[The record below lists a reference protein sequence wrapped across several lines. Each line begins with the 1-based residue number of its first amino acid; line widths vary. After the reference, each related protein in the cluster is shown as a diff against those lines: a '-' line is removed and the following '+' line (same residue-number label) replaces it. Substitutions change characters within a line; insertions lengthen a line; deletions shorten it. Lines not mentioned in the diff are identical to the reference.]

1 MLSCVDCLY
10 LKAHAVVNGWN
21 KFTATDQKLLKK
33 QFARIA
39 NKEKADKLAAFKG
52 KRKAEK
58 DTAKHL
64 SATRKNEAKRA
75 KRQKAKEIK
84 LVQAQANKLVCTL
97 FVSCSN
103 FKSLIYF

>member
-1 MLSCVDCLY
+1 MYMLSRIDCIY
-10 LKAHAVVNGWN
+10 LKAHAVANGWN

-39 NKEKADKLAAFKG
+39 KKEKADKLAAFKG

-64 SATRKNEAKRA
+64 SATRKMSRNGLRDKKR
-75 KRQKAKEIK
+75 KKSNWHRLRQTNWT
-84 LVQAQANKLVCTL
+84 LHYLYHVQI
-97 FVSCSN
+97 SHH
-103 FKSLIYF
+103 

>member
-1 MLSCVDCLY
+1 MLSGIDCIY
-10 LKAHAVVNGWN
+10 LKAHDVANGWN

-33 QFARIA
+33 KFARIA
-39 NKEKADKLAAFKG
+39 KKEKADTLAAFKG

-58 DTAKHL
+58 DTAKRL
-64 SATRKNEAKRA
+64 SVTRKNEAKKA

-84 LVQAQANKLVCTL
+84 LAQAQANKLDSTL

-103 FKSLIYF
+103 FTSLMHF